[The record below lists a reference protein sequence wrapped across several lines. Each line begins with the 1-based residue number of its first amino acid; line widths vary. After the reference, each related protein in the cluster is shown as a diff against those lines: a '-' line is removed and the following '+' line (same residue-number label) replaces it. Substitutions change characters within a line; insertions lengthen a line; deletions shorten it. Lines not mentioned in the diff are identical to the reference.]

1 MWTLCHFLLQSLNGC
16 VGCLQFFGIAGSAA
30 MNILACD
37 YWSPHS
43 RFSQVFFFSWILRF
57 IYFQLVQIMLNWIFC
72 LCYVHLLVLSD
83 LSETGFELALP
94 WPRLLGAIRWLG
106 VLENITLWL
115 GWVPS
120 GSQAP
125 LRDPQ
130 TEANSADPNPNKKQ
144 RSGNGILTISFLF
157 RIIKI

>member
-1 MWTLCHFLLQSLNGC
+1 MWILCHFLLQSLNGC
-16 VGCLQFFGIAGSAA
+16 VGCLQFFAIAGSAA
-30 MNILACD
+30 MNSLACG

-43 RFSQVFFFSWILRF
+43 RLSQVFF
-57 IYFQLVQIMLNWIFC
+57 FQLVQIMLNRILC

-83 LSETGFELALP
+83 LSETDFELALP
-94 WPRLLGAIRWLG
+94 WPPLLGAIRWLG
-106 VLENITLWL
+106 ILENITLWL
-115 GWVPS
+115 GCVPS
-120 GSQAP
+120 GLQAP

-144 RSGNGILTISFLF
+144 RTGNGILTNSFLF